1 MAHFCERIRTQES
14 NSTNHS
20 ISKDLIERGSSV
32 ECGEV
37 LVWLPPGGH
46 RLNPNGLHAIR
57 ANIPRSVPQIFCWM
71 KSHRSKPLLS
81 WRFPAR
87 LMRDAFLTEL
97 PDISYAGSRPLFAT
111 HSLTVRS
118 DGRVDSSASN
128 CIPLTCAM
136 PGMPTN
142 SSYRLRIRSSRRTS
156 AIASRRS
163 LWIRSSRDAT
173 ERFKS

>member
-1 MAHFCERIRTQES
+1 M
-14 NSTNHS
+14 
-20 ISKDLIERGSSV
+20 RGSA
-32 ECGEV
+32 C
-37 LVWLPPGGH
+37 LVAPGRPY

-71 KSHRSKPLLS
+71 KSHRSEPLLR

-97 PDISYAGSRPLFAT
+97 PDISYAGSRPLCAT
-111 HSLTVRS
+111 HSLTVRC

-142 SSYRLRIRSSRRTS
+142 SSYRLRIRSSCRTS